1 MASWNAISDKQK
13 KAKKKASG
21 SSGNLFMKLGAK
33 EQIRLVGKP
42 ESVNVAWING
52 SKFIVPEDLVEK
64 VQETEGVDV
73 RVYYVSNIIDRNDE
87 KLRFKILEKGPGV
100 FKPII
105 ARFQDVKDDD
115 GSDIEPGGAKGG
127 DWLIVKEGT
136 GKSTS
141 YNVSY
146 MKETPFTQEEKEL
159 IALTK
164 KVKEDPES
172 YKELP
177 LGEKGLIDLKR
188 FYDQEKAREKL
199 EEYFKT
205 KSLAGGEV
213 DEEADTSDDSDL
225 SADGSDQKVE
235 DLEDLF

>member
-1 MASWNAISDKQK
+1 MASWNAMAEKQK
-13 KAKKKASG
+13 KAKKKGGG
-21 SSGNLFMKLGAK
+21 SSNNLFMKLGDK
-33 EQIRLVGKP
+33 EQVRLVGKP

-52 SKFIVPEDLVEK
+52 SKFIVPEDLIERVE
-64 VQETEGVDV
+64 ESEGIEV
-73 RVYYVSNIIDRNDE
+73 RTYYVSNVIDRHDD

-115 GSDIEPGGAKGG
+115 GSDIEPGGPKGG

-136 GKSTS
+136 GKNTS

-146 MKETPFTQEEKEL
+146 IKETPFNPEEREL

-164 KVKEDPES
+164 KAMEDPES
-172 YKELP
+172 YKDIP

-188 FYDQEKAREKL
+188 MYNLDKAREKL

-205 KSLAGGEV
+205 QSLAEDTDVSKNTSNSSDV
-213 DEEADTSDDSDL
+213 DL
-225 SADGSDQKVE
+225 DGADQKVE